1 MNFLKRVG
9 WSLWRHKF
17 KNMLVLLI
25 FAAILAVTLTS
36 FVIYSGTSYQVE
48 VTQNAVAN
56 AVTLQPPTN
65 FLNVGV
71 NQAESF
77 VNSKYVSRYNIVI
90 TSVQLESSD
99 LLPVFD
105 DPHDT
110 ELYEAYQEEMRR
122 INEDP
127 QLLTDVN
134 SWAGEVQRQAIY
146 YRAHPDIKNPG
157 YRYEAWVWDEELQQY
172 TFDFYDPNLS
182 EEENRERVRL
192 YALAN
197 TRTLDGEAIPRGYN
211 MTAISDSEYY
221 DSFSSGGYSLTQG
234 RHFKAYEEDQDYVIL
249 SEAVA
254 EANGLSVGDT
264 IELQFEMGT
273 QAMAVFSNPH
283 PWKVKIIGLF
293 EPPEYD
299 LLGEIGYAAAAR
311 NFVFVPYQALFNYLW
326 DLYDND
332 ALLWSPSVHHVTAY
346 MESPEDLDAFVDEV
360 YQWFDVVEMT
370 DGSSPPT
377 NTNIEDLLSEGTF
390 DSGDPEEIEKKF
402 ANFLL
407 GSFDLHPWFY
417 LMVDR
422 GWYDMVAAPLESVNT
437 LSLVMG
443 VSLLV
448 GAFVVLLLTCV
459 FNVRS
464 RKKEVGILLSMG
476 ESRGRVFL
484 QIFLEQ
490 AVVLVLAAVIGFGA
504 GAPLASSMGNALLEG
519 RSDKVNAAY
528 QQDKREYLEQQL
540 GGVSM
545 AVGMT
550 VEDSQKMRSA
560 ATVAAPVQMQF
571 HLDMRLTAAYF
582 ALAFGML
589 FLTVLVQMGFLL
601 RLSPAKILTG
611 RT

>member
-56 AVTLQPPTN
+56 AVTLQPPKF

-71 NQAESF
+71 TQAQSF

-90 TSVQLESSD
+90 TSVPLDSSD
-99 LLPVFD
+99 LLPIFD
-105 DPHDT
+105 DPHDK
-110 ELYEAYQEEMRR
+110 ELYAAYQEEMKR

-127 QLLTDVN
+127 QLLADID
-134 SWAGEVQRQAIY
+134 SWLKEVQRQAIY
-146 YRAHPDIKNPG
+146 YNVHPDLENPG
-157 YRYEAWVWDEELQQY
+157 YRYNAWEWDEELQQY
-172 TFDFYDPNLS
+172 TFDCYDPNLS
-182 EEENRERVRL
+182 EEENKERLRL
-192 YALAN
+192 YTLAN
-197 TRTLDGEAIPRGYN
+197 VRMLDGEALPQGLN

-234 RHFKAYEEDQDYVIL
+234 RHFKASEEDQDYVIL

-254 EANGLSVGDT
+254 EANGLSLGDT

-273 QAMAVFSNPH
+273 QAMAAFSNPH

-293 EPPEYD
+293 EPPEND

-332 ALLWSPSVHHVTAY
+332 ALLWFPSVHHVTAY

-370 DGSSPPT
+370 SGSAPPT
-377 NTNIEDLLSEGTF
+377 NTNIEELLSEGTF
-390 DSGDPEEIEKKF
+390 DSGDPDVIEQKF

-407 GSFDLHPWFY
+407 GSFDLRPWYY

-448 GAFVVLLLTCV
+448 GAFVVLLLVCV

-476 ESRGRVFL
+476 ESRGRVFW

-504 GAPLASSMGNALLEG
+504 GVPLAGSMGNALLQG

-540 GGVSM
+540 EGGT
-545 AVGMT
+545 MT
-550 VEDSQKMRSA
+550 VESSQKMRSA

-571 HLDMRLTAAYF
+571 RLDMSLAAAYF
-582 ALAFGML
+582 ALALGML

-601 RLSPAKILTG
+601 RLSPAKILT
-611 RT
+611 RRA